1 MCRFYFRL
9 RTVQI
14 THRKGVH
21 QEFTLGSFVAVYTIS
36 GNTRKTEEKK
46 REREREVKRATYAIQ
61 ADHRI
66 ARVHFVIDNVRSAR
80 SRDIGRSSGRRRD
93 KSVSTRRRSSKFH
106 ERKGAREEN
115 TQESTRREGGRE
127 GKEDENRKRSSE
139 RGIESRLGDREG
151 QGD

>member
-1 MCRFYFRL
+1 MRVCRFYFRL
-9 RTVQI
+9 RAVQI

-21 QEFTLGSFVAVYTIS
+21 QEFTLGSFVAVYIPS

-46 REREREVKRATYAIQ
+46 ERERERGKTRDVR

-66 ARVHFVIDNVRSAR
+66 ASVHFVIDSVRSAR

-106 ERKGAREEN
+106 EREGARERKTRERVRGER
-115 TQESTRREGGRE
+115 ESGRKTRTEKEVPREESKADWE
-127 GKEDENRKRSSE
+127 GD
-139 RGIESRLGDREG
+139 
-151 QGD
+151 